1 MRVKLKDIEEVIY
14 NRKSDSEIQRIKK
27 KKSARDELGDCY

>member
-1 MRVKLKDIEEVIY
+1 MRVKLKERNTEEVIY

-27 KKSARDELGDCY
+27 KKVPGMN